1 MATIISNTQNLAS
14 ETLTA
19 VDATINGSTY
29 TVSGTIGQTIELF
42 TKTFTTATNNI
53 FEQNPTIDFS
63 QTNFPENY
71 RFTVEDTG
79 SISGGDFTVRKYTV
93 FYTMPNQ
100 ASAGDIIIFNA
111 FANIK
116 RGTSTGKIRSINID
130 SSDLPYYGD
139 KRKVRVYGDVSATAT
154 LRAQVT
160 SGTDLTQTTAVVSE
174 NTSGSTTVNLAN
186 VNTKIFKGMAVSG
199 TNIAG
204 GTTVSSISGTT
215 LTLSTGSSGGAASGT
230 LTFSN
235 SFVIQIGSDGF
246 YELELNFPSTTSS
259 TSYTITLTE
268 IAGGSFI
275 EDLNGVTSKAIVI
288 QQRAKTVVTVAL
300 SQSASTFTL
309 PTPSSVTLPGLADR
323 QNSFESSSSRF
334 EFIVNAASAG
344 EITKDG
350 TFAIA
355 DFTSSS
361 TSANVATLA
370 NSNQITLTD
379 FDIQIN
385 NQTTQAVGS
394 ASSTVNIPLSA
405 ANSAIA
411 VGMTV
416 TGTNIASDT
425 TVASISNEN
434 LTLSKTP
441 TGSVSGT
448 LSFRPMAVISFFA
461 RVNYHGTGA
470 ATTTLNVDNILNF
483 A

>member
-1 MATIISNTQNLAS
+1 MATIISNTQHLAS
-14 ETLTA
+14 ETVA
-19 VDATINGSTY
+19 AIDATIDGSTY
-29 TVSGTIGQTIELF
+29 TISGAVGQTFRLF
-42 TKTFTTATNNI
+42 TKTFTTTTNYI
-53 FEQNPTIDFS
+53 FEQDPTVDFS
-63 QTNFPENY
+63 QTDFPENY
-71 RFTVEDTG
+71 SFTVEDTG
-79 SISGGDFTVRKYTV
+79 SISGGNFTVRKYTI
-93 FYTMPNQ
+93 FYTMP
-100 ASAGDIIIFNA
+100 SKSSSGDIITFNA

-116 RGTSTGKIRSINID
+116 RGTSTGKIRNIKID
-130 SSDLPYYGD
+130 SSDLPYYGER
-139 KRKVRVYGDVSATAT
+139 RKVNVYGDPSATAT
-154 LRAQVT
+154 LRAQIT
-160 SGTDLTQTTAVVSE
+160 SGTDLTQTTAVVSANE
-174 NTSGSTTVNLAN
+174 SGSTTVTLAN
-186 VNTKIFKGMAVSG
+186 SNIGIFKGMAVSG

-204 GTTVSSISGTT
+204 GTTVSNISGTT
-215 LTLSTGSSGGAASGT
+215 LTLSAGSSGGAASGT

-235 SFVIQIGSDGF
+235 AFTIEIGSDGV
-246 YELELNFPSTTSS
+246 YELELDFPAITSS
-259 TSYTITLTE
+259 TSYTITLTQ
-268 IAGGSFI
+268 IAGSSFI
-275 EDLNGVTSKAIVI
+275 EELNGLSSKAIVI

-323 QNSFESSSSRF
+323 TNNFVTSSSRF
-334 EFIVNAASAG
+334 EFIINAASAG
-344 EITKDG
+344 EISKDG

-416 TGTNIASDT
+416 TGTNVAGST
-425 TVASISNEN
+425 TVAAISGKN
-434 LTLSKTP
+434 LTLSTTP

-461 RVNYHGTGA
+461 RVNFHGTGA

>member
-1 MATIISNTQNLAS
+1 MATIISNTQHLAS
-14 ETLTA
+14 ETVA
-19 VDATINGSTY
+19 AIDATIDGSTY
-29 TVSGTIGQTIELF
+29 TISGAVGQTFRLF
-42 TKTFTTATNNI
+42 TKTFTTTTNYI
-53 FEQNPTIDFS
+53 FEQDPTVDFS
-63 QTNFPENY
+63 QTDFPENY
-71 RFTVEDTG
+71 SFTVEDTG
-79 SISGGDFTVRKYTV
+79 SISGGNFTVRKYTI
-93 FYTMPNQ
+93 FYTMP
-100 ASAGDIIIFNA
+100 SESSSGDIITFNA

-116 RGTSTGKIRSINID
+116 RGTSTGKIRNIKID
-130 SSDLPYYGD
+130 SSDLPYYGER
-139 KRKVRVYGDVSATAT
+139 RKVNVYGDPSATAT
-154 LRAQVT
+154 LRAQIT
-160 SGTDLTQTTAVVSE
+160 SGTDLTQTTAVVSANE
-174 NTSGSTTVNLAN
+174 SGSTTVTLAN
-186 VNTKIFKGMAVSG
+186 SNIGIFKGMAVSG

-204 GTTVSSISGTT
+204 GTTVSNISGTT
-215 LTLSTGSSGGAASGT
+215 LTLSAGSSGGAASGT

-235 SFVIQIGSDGF
+235 AFTIEIGSDGV
-246 YELELNFPSTTSS
+246 YELELDFPAITSS
-259 TSYTITLTE
+259 TSYTITLTQ
-268 IAGGSFI
+268 IAGSSFI
-275 EDLNGVTSKAIVI
+275 EELNGLSSKAIVI

-323 QNSFESSSSRF
+323 TNNFVTSSSRF
-334 EFIVNAASAG
+334 EFIINAASAG
-344 EITKDG
+344 EISKDG

-416 TGTNIASDT
+416 TGTNVAGST
-425 TVASISNEN
+425 TVAAISGKN
-434 LTLSKTP
+434 LTLSTTP

-461 RVNYHGTGA
+461 RVNFHGTGA